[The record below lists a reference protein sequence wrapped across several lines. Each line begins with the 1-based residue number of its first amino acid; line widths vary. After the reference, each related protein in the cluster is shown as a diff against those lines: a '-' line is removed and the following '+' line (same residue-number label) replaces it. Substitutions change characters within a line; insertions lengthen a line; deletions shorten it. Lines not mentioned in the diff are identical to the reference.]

1 MRAKRATSE
10 EGTRGITLKRNAI
23 RNPAVV
29 SEETPLILPK
39 PEQFGIVLFFTLWI
53 MSLFAV
59 I

>member
-10 EGTRGITLKRNAI
+10 EGTRGRTLKRNAI
-23 RNPAVV
+23 RNPVVV

-39 PEQFGIVLFFTLWI
+39 LGQFGIVLFFTLW
-53 MSLFAV
+53 STGLFAV